1 MHWFT
6 RFVLILFIAVVSHA
20 QVTETEHPYYAYPAT
35 FNKWDY
41 SFALGLS
48 FTKLPVHVVEDEI
61 NTSPMLNIDFRL
73 GLPKNTSMTL
83 ELQGN
88 YFANIGS
95 LGFHWPLLNQKVIMS
110 FGEKTSV
117 WFGHLE
123 LDAIHLK
130 SMGVLVSPYVIMG
143 MKTRNF
149 LISSSFEIQNSYMKT
164 QSEDVL
170 LGEFYRPLSA
180 YCLNFSIE
188 QPLWN
193 DHWVLIQ
200 IKLNYAKFFYQ
211 SWLAYSTVDEYLLYP
226 QFSFGFIL

>member
-1 MHWFT
+1 
-6 RFVLILFIAVVSHA
+6 
-20 QVTETEHPYYAYPAT
+20 
-35 FNKWDY
+35 
-41 SFALGLS
+41 
-48 FTKLPVHVVEDEI
+48 
-61 NTSPMLNIDFRL
+61 
-73 GLPKNTSMTL
+73 
-83 ELQGN
+83 
-88 YFANIGS
+88 
-95 LGFHWPLLNQKVIMS
+95 
-110 FGEKTSV
+110 
-117 WFGHLE
+117 
-123 LDAIHLK
+123 
-130 SMGVLVSPYVIMG
+130 
-143 MKTRNF
+143 
-149 LISSSFEIQNSYMKT
+149 MKT